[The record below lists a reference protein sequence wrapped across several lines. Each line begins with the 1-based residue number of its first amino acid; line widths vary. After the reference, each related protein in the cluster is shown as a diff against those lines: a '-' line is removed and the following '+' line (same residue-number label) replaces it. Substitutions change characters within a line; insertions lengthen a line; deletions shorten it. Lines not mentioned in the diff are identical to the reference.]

1 MIKLIVDTTC
11 DLNSDITD
19 NYEVGVIP
27 LNIVIGDKS
36 YLDNVEMTADQIYEK
51 MKQGIVPK
59 TSQASYESITK
70 AFDKCIDNEEDFIYL
85 AFSSKM
91 SGTYNFAK
99 NILNTYKE
107 KYPERKMAIVD
118 SEGGCGGSSI
128 MAIQILKMIEQGLF
142 FETILEQIEFMKEN
156 IVYYFTVDDL
166 EWLAKG
172 GRVSKPLG
180 FVGNKLK
187 LKPYLTVKDGKMIVT
202 RIFRGSKKVFNHL
215 VEDVQ
220 KGTVNF
226 KDQIIGI
233 SHSNDLDKALELEE
247 IFKNTI
253 EGCKTTIFQ
262 IGGVLGSHIGLGG
275 VGIFFFK
282 EKPKHYQF

>member
-1 MIKLIVDTTC
+1 M
-11 DLNSDITD
+11 
-19 NYEVGVIP
+19 
-27 LNIVIGDKS
+27 
-36 YLDNVEMTADQIYEK
+36 
-51 MKQGIVPK
+51 
-59 TSQASYESITK
+59 
-70 AFDKCIDNEEDFIYL
+70 
-85 AFSSKM
+85 
-91 SGTYNFAK
+91 
-99 NILNTYKE
+99 
-107 KYPERKMAIVD
+107 
-118 SEGGCGGSSI
+118 EG
-128 MAIQILKMIEQGLF
+128 L
-142 FETILEQIEFMKEN
+142 
-156 IVYYFTVDDL
+156 
-166 EWLAKG
+166 
-172 GRVSKPLG
+172 
-180 FVGNKLK
+180 
-187 LKPYLTVKDGKMIVT
+187 KDGKMIVT

-233 SHSNDLDKALELEE
+233 SHSNDLDKALELEK